1 MKVRLIKLNSGETII
16 SQIHLW
22 GGKNDDMELLNPLMV
37 IEDPRFYSSNFE
49 LGSMSTLIDV
59 KKTIHIKHQNIV
71 YTATPKEKY
80 IQKYIQTVSKGELN
94 Q

>member
-22 GGKNDDMELLNPLMV
+22 GGKNDDMELLNPCFIPV
-37 IEDPRFYSSNFE
+37 INGCRASDFE
-49 LGSMSTLIDV
+49 LRPMSILIDG
-59 KKTIHIKHQNIV
+59 KKSIHIKHQNIV
-71 YTATPKEKY
+71 YIATPREKY
-80 IQKYIQTVSKGELN
+80 IQKYIQTVSKGELK

>member
-37 IEDPRFYSSNFE
+37 IEDPSNFE
-49 LGSMSTLIDV
+49 LRRNL
-59 KKTIHIKHQNIV
+59 KQ
-71 YTATPKEKY
+71 TPRSDLKR
-80 IQKYIQTVSKGELN
+80 
-94 Q
+94 

>member
-22 GGKNDDMELLNPLMV
+22 GGKNDDMELLNPCFIPLMV
-37 IEDPRFYSSNFE
+37 IEDPSNFE
-49 LGSMSTLIDV
+49 LRPMSTLIDV

-80 IQKYIQTVSKGELN
+80 IQKYIQAVSKGELN